1 MWFCKNPTKTILPC
15 CARGHESQVKEIR
28 WPARSH
34 ILKQI
39 RWSLLHPPYCATSL
53 SLILLY
59 SPPKLQYLANSV
71 PTRYLSPL
79 STTAL
84 PHNKNL
90 PNGCLTRLP
99 HIKNLPNGCL
109 RRLPH
114 NKNLPNGCLRSL
126 PQIENTFF
134 LFSFSNSKQISSKLQ
149 NYIKT
154 TYRIIFFYLWN
165 MCERAYMT
173 TLTPP
178 PNNDSDTST
187 LTTLIHP
194 IFQKRCLTTE
204 RSVWGDAVAS
214 GWKKCLLHGQW
225 KLFLHLKWSL
235 IQYVPFIG
243 F

>member
-1 MWFCKNPTKTILPC
+1 MINLQNSYSLSPWEQLILCHRGQVCALAIFDKAVQCSYSQSPCFDFWISWASCLSYGRWRAQMWFRRNPTKTCLPC

-90 PNGCLTRLP
+90 PNGCLT
-99 HIKNLPNGCL
+99 IKTCQIVASEDCL
-109 RRLPH
+109 TI
-114 NKNLPNGCLRSL
+114 KTCQMVASEDCLQIKKLAKWL
-126 PQIENTFF
+126 PQKIAT
-134 LFSFSNSKQISSKLQ
+134 Q
-149 NYIKT
+149 
-154 TYRIIFFYLWN
+154 
-165 MCERAYMT
+165 
-173 TLTPP
+173 
-178 PNNDSDTST
+178 
-187 LTTLIHP
+187 
-194 IFQKRCLTTE
+194 
-204 RSVWGDAVAS
+204 
-214 GWKKCLLHGQW
+214 
-225 KLFLHLKWSL
+225 
-235 IQYVPFIG
+235 
-243 F
+243 